1 MRAECILSPHTPFR
15 TAHCVRLRMYCHLRG
30 QDALALRLNS
40 LSLGMTSEMSMQLL
54 LMLAGAID
62 LCRQDAL
69 ALRLKSLSL
78 GMISL
83 G

>member
-1 MRAECILSPHTPFR
+1 MRAECVFLRQTLFR
-15 TAHCVRLRMYCHLRG
+15 CAHYVRQRMYCHLHRK
-30 QDALALRLNS
+30 DALALRLNS
-40 LSLGMTSEMSMQLL
+40 LSLGMTSEMNMQLL

-62 LCRQDAL
+62 LRRQDAL
-69 ALRLKSLSL
+69 ALRLNSLSL